1 MKLFLAAATAAL
13 IGTAAVAQVDM
24 QELDRSLT
32 DVERQVKA
40 IMESHGAPPELFAT
54 LTLGQVTLLKNL
66 MESDASETE
75 KRRRA
80 MAIIE
85 R

>member
-13 IGTAAVAQVDM
+13 IGTAAVAQVDT
-24 QELDRSLT
+24 EGLDRSLT
-32 DVERQVKA
+32 DIERQVKA
-40 IMESHGAPPELFAT
+40 IMEANGAPPDLFAT
-54 LTLGQVTLLKNL
+54 LTLGQITLLKNL
-66 MESDASETE
+66 MESDASESE